1 MKYNIALNVR
11 AAIKFEQ
18 LTDKSFLEIDY
29 LSEDDVKNLLYAC
42 MSAKNIITR
51 KEFEG
56 MYSVPKHRNGMSN
69 EVMRQVEQMGAF
81 SGQKKHVG
89 NSGDTSDSLTQKISC
104 VAEYLIGYGH
114 NVLDCQ
120 IDELQIYIN
129 AVDKK
134 KREDMESQRLWTY
147 LSILPHVD
155 AKKIKS
161 PSDLYPFPW
170 EIEAKQKELE
180 KEVSENMELF
190 NDFMSGKI
198 TFENK

>member
-11 AAIKFEQ
+11 AAIKYEQ
-18 LTDKSFLEIDY
+18 LTNKSFLEIDY
-29 LSEDDVKNLLYAC
+29 SSEDDIKNLLYAC

-56 MYSVPKHRNGMSN
+56 LYSNEKHKKGMSL
-69 EVMRQVEQMGAF
+69 EVMRQVEQMGDF
-81 SGQKKHVG
+81 SGKKKYVG
-89 NSGDTSDSLTQKISC
+89 NSGDTSDYLTQKISD
-104 VAEYLIGYGH
+104 VVEYLIGYGH
-114 NVLDCQ
+114 NIIDCQ
-120 IDELQIYIN
+120 INELQIYLN

-155 AKKIKS
+155 AKKIKT

-180 KEVSENMELF
+180 KEVNENMELF

-198 TFENK
+198 TFENN

>member
-18 LTDKSFLEIDY
+18 LSDKSFLEIDY
-29 LSEDDVKNLLYAC
+29 SSEEDIKNLLYAC

-56 MYSVPKHRNGMSN
+56 MYSVIKHRNGMSS
-69 EVMRQVEQMGAF
+69 ELMRQVEQMGSF
-81 SGQKKHVG
+81 YGSKKSGY

-104 VAEYLIGYGH
+104 ISEYLIGYGH

-170 EIEAKQKELE
+170 EIEDKQKELE
-180 KEVSENMELF
+180 KEVNDNMELF

-198 TFENK
+198 TFEK